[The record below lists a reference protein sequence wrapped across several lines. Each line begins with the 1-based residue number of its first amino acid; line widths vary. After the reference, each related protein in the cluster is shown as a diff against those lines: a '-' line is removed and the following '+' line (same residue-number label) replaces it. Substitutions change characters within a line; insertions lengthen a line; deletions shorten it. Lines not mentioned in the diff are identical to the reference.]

1 MELKKKL
8 FCSECGS
15 EIELKDNG
23 LGYYCSECDKLIDED
38 NIIEP
43 QYNIGAIVNYKGSE
57 SFVTNVKLQEIG
69 DNDIPIFRI
78 NYTLSAYK
86 NGKKQNYY
94 VSEINGE
101 FIEI

>member
-43 QYNIGAIVNYKGSE
+43 QYNIGDIVNYKGSE
-57 SFVTNVKLQEIG
+57 SFVTNVKTELID

-78 NYTLSAYK
+78 KYTLSKLK
-86 NGKKQNYY
+86 NDKILNYY